1 MEPGRSPDGA
11 LPNGEH
17 KGVTTV
23 RCAGRTLRQNQVIG
37 SGQLNVPC
45 LIDRRTRA
53 CGPKR
58 GGGEDSSLYWDDVK
72 LNPPTLWGRSTI
84 IRRSPVIER

>member
-58 GGGEDSSLYWDDVK
+58 GGARILLCPGMTLNSTLLQFGKGVLLYADH
-72 LNPPTLWGRSTI
+72 LL
-84 IRRSPVIER
+84 